1 MKRVTLF
8 NVSEN
13 NIISIYKETDRERTI
28 LGIKNALVH
37 TDDENMT
44 DVMKKTIKK
53 LSDVS
58 DEDFENTEFFLT
70 V

>member
-13 NIISIYKETDRERTI
+13 NIISIYKETDRERAI